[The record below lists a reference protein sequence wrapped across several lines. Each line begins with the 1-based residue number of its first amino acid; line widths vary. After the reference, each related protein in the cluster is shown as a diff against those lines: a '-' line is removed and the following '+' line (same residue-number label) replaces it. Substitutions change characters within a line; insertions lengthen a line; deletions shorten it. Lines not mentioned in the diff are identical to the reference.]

1 VKLPKNLSANDLIKS
16 LTKLGYVKTRQT
28 GSHIRLTTQILGEH
42 HVTVPNHDP
51 IKIGTLTNILNNVA
65 QHFGISRDDLLTRLF

>member
-1 VKLPKNLSANDLIKS
+1 VKLPKDLSANDLIKS
-16 LTKLGYVKTRQT
+16 LAILGYVKTRQT
-28 GSHIRLTTQILGEH
+28 GSHIRLTTQVIGEH